1 MQLWPYVISW
11 CNAFEDR
18 FCRGRWNRGGED
30 RSCTSKIGG
39 IGKVGRHIQDM
50 PCTWRLYWLA
60 VARP

>member
-11 CNAFEDR
+11 CNAFLKIGFAGE
-18 FCRGRWNRGGED
+18 GG
-30 RSCTSKIGG
+30 IGGGG

-50 PCTWRLYWLA
+50 PCTWWLYWLA